1 MPAASALAPH
11 RSHKP
16 DASLVPW
23 QERPLVTIQLAS
35 EVSGV
40 SPTSIY
46 RLAGEGRLTLRRL
59 AGRVLVETPGLV
71 KLIESAEPWTP
82 SDQGKAARERRS
94 ELARAAWR
102 S

>member
-1 MPAASALAPH
+1 MKTATSAPRQTATAVAA
-11 RSHKP
+11 
-16 DASLVPW
+16 LVPW
-23 QERPLVTIQLAS
+23 HERPFVTIQLAS

-46 RLAGEGRLTLRRL
+46 RFAGEGRLTLRRL

-94 ELARAAWR
+94 EMARAGLR
-102 S
+102 